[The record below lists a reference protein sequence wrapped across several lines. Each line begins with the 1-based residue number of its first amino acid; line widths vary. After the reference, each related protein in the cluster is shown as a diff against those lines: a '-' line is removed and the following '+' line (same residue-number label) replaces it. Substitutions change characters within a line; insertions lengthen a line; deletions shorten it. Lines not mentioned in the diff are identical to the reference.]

1 MKCWKGTKL
10 FLLMIFVCGL
20 AFILND
26 HPQQV
31 VNATDIRTFYVSNTG
46 DDHSDGLSANHPWR
60 SLDKVESSTFQPGDR
75 ILFDANSVWNGQL
88 ILDGAKNGQGAT
100 GNPITIGS
108 YNQGNTGKKAI
119 INGLGTTA
127 DKSSYHERKLS
138 NLNLMTGTIELWNAN
153 NWTISNLE
161 VTNSAGS
168 GKRDAMRIGILVASD
183 ISTAYPQGNDSQTIQ
198 KKLAIFKASHRT
210 GITVDNNYVHDV
222 EGAYQSDPVPDNTG
236 KMVPAGKNSGGS
248 SLSAILMQSQRIM
261 L

>member
-161 VTNSAGS
+161 VTNQ
-168 GKRDAMRIGILVASD
+168 LVAVSEMLCVSVFWLLR
-183 ISTAYPQGNDSQTIQ
+183 ISVRHIHREMIVKPFRKSWQFSKHPTEQG
-198 KKLAIFKASHRT
+198 
-210 GITVDNNYVHDV
+210 
-222 EGAYQSDPVPDNTG
+222 
-236 KMVPAGKNSGGS
+236 
-248 SLSAILMQSQRIM
+248 
-261 L
+261 